1 MVHPADGY
9 DDHAI
14 HPETGAPAGRVN
26 MHAFELVSGDM
37 VVRNRAGHKILSN
50 HTHLNA
56 LEIRYLHT
64 EGVEIVGPDNKP
76 LQL

>member
-14 HPETGAPAGRVN
+14 HPVTGGAAGRVN
-26 MHAFELVSGDM
+26 MHAFRIVSGDM
-37 VVRNRAGHKILSN
+37 MVRNRAGHKLLSN

-56 LEIRYLHT
+56 LEIKYLQA
-64 EGVEIVGPDNKP
+64 EGVEIVGLDNKP